1 MGTQSPKMGSRGTDQ
16 GLGIKRRK
24 TDQETALGPET
35 GKKTVPGP
43 ETGKKTA
50 LGRETGRKTAPG
62 LVINTTRSSIRGQGP
77 GLETGAL
84 TTAMSSRSTRTPG
97 NMEVAGDL
105 EAVPE
110 FK

>member
-1 MGTQSPKMGSRGTDQ
+1 MGSRGTDQ

-24 TDQETALGPET
+24 TD
-35 GKKTVPGP
+35 KKTVPGP

-77 GLETGAL
+77 GLETEETRNTRRETTETGTL

-97 NMEVAGDL
+97 SMEVAGDL